1 MRPGVIRM
9 EQIYTI
15 PINEAFEK
23 RGEGDFS
30 CPFCEIYSKFEQN
43 ELDLILGASMMEPD
57 VRIKT
62 NRQGFCRL
70 HYGKMLR
77 ASKKLP
83 VALMLESHLDEVAKT
98 VRVGKLFPAKG
109 SKDSADNVEAMTK
122 DCYVC
127 SRLDASFGKVLDNAV
142 YMWLSDEKFRGLCSK
157 QKCYCLPHYAAFV
170 KAASRAMKGA
180 EFRTFSSSV
189 RTVEERYL
197 GKVRENVSHFVKKF
211 DYRYENEPW
220 GDAKDAVEKA
230 VSLLSGETPD

>member
-1 MRPGVIRM
+1 M

-23 RGEGDFS
+23 CGGGEFS
-30 CPFCEIYSKFEQN
+30 CPFCEIYSKFEKN

-62 NRQGFCRL
+62 NRQGFCRE
-70 HYGKMLR
+70 HFGKMLR

-83 VALMLESHLDEVAKT
+83 VALLLESHLDEVAKT

-109 SKDSADNVEAMTK
+109 AKGSADSIETMTE

-127 SRLDASFGKVLDNAV
+127 SRLNDSFGKVLDNAV
-142 YMWLSDEKFRGLCSK
+142 YMWLTDEKFRNLSAK

-170 KAASRAMKGA
+170 KAASRGMKSA
-180 EFRTFSSSV
+180 EFKTFSSSV

-197 GKVRENVSHFVKKF
+197 GKVRENVSFFIKKF
-211 DYRYENEPW
+211 DYRYEDEPW
-220 GDAKDAVEKA
+220 GDAKDAVERA
-230 VSLLSGETPD
+230 VALLSGETPD